1 MTMNSKQQSFI
12 ECIHPINWL
21 IVLGL
26 VCTRIIVLLP
36 FRIILTIGQAMG
48 LLLYRISSSRLQIV
62 RKNIELCFPT
72 LSATEQNHLVKQ
84 HFISLGIG
92 FFEVGMARWKSN
104 QSLKKIIEIKGIE
117 HLNRAVEK
125 NRGVILMSA
134 HFTML
139 EISALI
145 GRNEIVQ
152 EDLPPMVGMFRLG
165 KNSVINHFFRNTR
178 LRSTESLVTK
188 FEVKDLIRALKD
200 KKLVWYASDQSFTG
214 KNAISVNFFNHPAM
228 TNPSI
233 IRIAKISGSPVLPYF
248 PSRLANGKGYILEV
262 LPEIESFPSED
273 ANNDMKKIHAL
284 LEQHILQN
292 PEQYY
297 WVHRRFKTA
306 AGNKNLYQ

>member
-1 MTMNSKQQSFI
+1 MNSKQKSFM
-12 ECIHPINWL
+12 ECIHPKNWL

-26 VCTRIIVLLP
+26 LCTRIIVLLP
-36 FRIILTIGQAMG
+36 FRIIVTIGQAMG
-48 LLLYRISSSRLQIV
+48 LLLYRISSSRLQV
-62 RKNIELCFPT
+62 ARKNIELCFPA
-72 LSATEQNHLVKQ
+72 LSATEQSNLVKQ
-84 HFISLGIG
+84 HFISLGMG

-117 HLNRAVEK
+117 HLIRAVKK

-165 KNSVINHFFRNTR
+165 KNSIINQFFRNTR

-214 KNAISVNFFNHPAM
+214 KNAISVNFFKHPAM
-228 TNPSI
+228 TNPGI
-233 IRIAKISGSPVLPYF
+233 IRIAKITGSPVLPYF
-248 PSRLANGKGYILEV
+248 PSRLANGKGYVLEV

-273 ANNDMKKIHAL
+273 TNNDMKKIHAL

-297 WVHRRFKTA
+297 WIHRRFKTVA
-306 AGNKNLYQ
+306 DDKNPYQ

>member
-1 MTMNSKQQSFI
+1 MNSKQKSFM
-12 ECIHPINWL
+12 ECIHPKNWL

-26 VCTRIIVLLP
+26 LCTRIIVLLP
-36 FRIILTIGQAMG
+36 FRIIVTIGQAMG
-48 LLLYRISSSRLQIV
+48 LLLYRISSSRLQV
-62 RKNIELCFPT
+62 ARKNIELCFPA
-72 LSATEQNHLVKQ
+72 LSATEQSNLVKQ

-117 HLNRAVEK
+117 HLIRAVKK

-165 KNSVINHFFRNTR
+165 KNSIINQFFRNTR

-214 KNAISVNFFNHPAM
+214 KNAISVNFFKHPAM
-228 TNPSI
+228 TNPGI
-233 IRIAKISGSPVLPYF
+233 IRIAKITGSPVLPYF
-248 PSRLANGKGYILEV
+248 PSRLANGKGYVLEV

-273 ANNDMKKIHAL
+273 TNNDMKKIHAM

-297 WVHRRFKTA
+297 WIHRRFKTA
-306 AGNKNLYQ
+306 AGDKNPYQ

>member
-1 MTMNSKQQSFI
+1 
-12 ECIHPINWL
+12 
-21 IVLGL
+21 
-26 VCTRIIVLLP
+26 
-36 FRIILTIGQAMG
+36 
-48 LLLYRISSSRLQIV
+48 LQV
-62 RKNIELCFPT
+62 ARKNIELCFPT
-72 LSATEQNHLVKQ
+72 LSATEQSHLVEQ
-84 HFISLGIG
+84 HCISLGMG
-92 FFEVGMARWKSN
+92 VFEVGMARWKTN
-104 QSLKKIIEIKGIE
+104 QSLRKIIEIKGIE

-139 EISALI
+139 EIGALI
-145 GRNEIVQ
+145 GRNEIIQ
-152 EDLPPMVGMFRLG
+152 EDLPPMVGMFKLG
-165 KNSVINHFFRNTR
+165 KNSIVNQFFINTR

-233 IRIAKISGSPVLPYF
+233 IRIAKITGSPVLPYF

-262 LPEIESFPSED
+262 LPEIESFPGED
-273 ANNDMKKIHAL
+273 TNNDMRKIHAL
-284 LEQHILQN
+284 LEQHILQY

-297 WVHRRFKTA
+297 WIHRRFKTA
-306 AGNKNLYQ
+306 AGDKNPYQ

>member
-1 MTMNSKQQSFI
+1 MTMNSKQKSFM
-12 ECIHPINWL
+12 ECIHPKNWL

-26 VCTRIIVLLP
+26 LCTRIIVLLP
-36 FRIILTIGQAMG
+36 FRIIVTIGQAMG
-48 LLLYRISSSRLQIV
+48 LLLYRISSSRLQV
-62 RKNIELCFPT
+62 ARKNIELCFPA
-72 LSATEQNHLVKQ
+72 LSATEQSNLVKQ
-84 HFISLGIG
+84 HFISLGMG

-117 HLNRAVEK
+117 HLIRAVKK

-165 KNSVINHFFRNTR
+165 KNSIINQFFRNTR

-214 KNAISVNFFNHPAM
+214 KNAISVNFFKHPAM
-228 TNPSI
+228 TNPGI
-233 IRIAKISGSPVLPYF
+233 IRIAKITGSPVLPYF
-248 PSRLANGKGYILEV
+248 PSRLANGKGYVLEV

-273 ANNDMKKIHAL
+273 TNNDMKKIHAM

-297 WVHRRFKTA
+297 WIHRRFKTVA
-306 AGNKNLYQ
+306 DDKNPYQ

>member
-1 MTMNSKQQSFI
+1 MNSEQKSFM
-12 ECIHPINWL
+12 ECIHPKNWL

-26 VCTRIIVLLP
+26 LCTRIIVLLP
-36 FRIILTIGQAMG
+36 FRIIVTIGQAMG
-48 LLLYRISSSRLQIV
+48 LLLYRISSSRLQV
-62 RKNIELCFPT
+62 ARKNIELCFPA
-72 LSATEQNHLVKQ
+72 LSATEQSNLVKQ

-92 FFEVGMARWKSN
+92 FFEVGIARWKSN

-117 HLNRAVEK
+117 HLIRAVKK

-165 KNSVINHFFRNTR
+165 KNSIINQFFRNTR

-214 KNAISVNFFNHPAM
+214 KNAISVNFFKHPAM
-228 TNPSI
+228 TNPGI
-233 IRIAKISGSPVLPYF
+233 IRIAKITGSPVLPYF
-248 PSRLANGKGYILEV
+248 PSRLANGKGYVLEV

-273 ANNDMKKIHAL
+273 TNNDMKKIHAL

-297 WVHRRFKTA
+297 WIHRRFKTVA
-306 AGNKNLYQ
+306 DDKNPYQ

>member
-1 MTMNSKQQSFI
+1 MNSKQKSFM
-12 ECIHPINWL
+12 ECIHPKNWL

-26 VCTRIIVLLP
+26 LCTRIIVLLP
-36 FRIILTIGQAMG
+36 FRIIVTIGQAMG
-48 LLLYRISSSRLQIV
+48 LLLYRISSSRLQV
-62 RKNIELCFPT
+62 ARKNIELCFPA
-72 LSATEQNHLVKQ
+72 LSATEQSNLVKQ

-92 FFEVGMARWKSN
+92 FFEVGIARWKSN

-117 HLNRAVEK
+117 HLIRAVKK

-165 KNSVINHFFRNTR
+165 KNSIINQFFRNTR

-214 KNAISVNFFNHPAM
+214 KNAISVNFFKHPAM
-228 TNPSI
+228 TNPGI
-233 IRIAKISGSPVLPYF
+233 IRIAKITGSPVLPYF
-248 PSRLANGKGYILEV
+248 PSRLANGKGYVLEV

-273 ANNDMKKIHAL
+273 TNNDMKKIHAL

-297 WVHRRFKTA
+297 WIHRRFKTVA
-306 AGNKNLYQ
+306 DDKNPYQ

>member
-1 MTMNSKQQSFI
+1 M
-12 ECIHPINWL
+12 ECIHPKNWL

-26 VCTRIIVLLP
+26 LCTRIIVLLP
-36 FRIILTIGQAMG
+36 FRIIVTIGQAMG
-48 LLLYRISSSRLQIV
+48 LLLYRISSSRLQV
-62 RKNIELCFPT
+62 ARKNIELCFPA
-72 LSATEQNHLVKQ
+72 LSATEQSNLVKQ
-84 HFISLGIG
+84 HFISLGMG

-117 HLNRAVEK
+117 HLIRAVKK

-165 KNSVINHFFRNTR
+165 KNSIINQFFRNTR

-214 KNAISVNFFNHPAM
+214 KNAISVNFFKHPAM
-228 TNPSI
+228 TNPGI
-233 IRIAKISGSPVLPYF
+233 IRIAKITGSPVLPYF
-248 PSRLANGKGYILEV
+248 PSRLANGKGYVLEV

-273 ANNDMKKIHAL
+273 TNNDMKKIHAL

-297 WVHRRFKTA
+297 WIHRRFKTVA
-306 AGNKNLYQ
+306 DDKNPYQ

>member
-1 MTMNSKQQSFI
+1 MNSKQKSFM
-12 ECIHPINWL
+12 ECIHPKNWL

-26 VCTRIIVLLP
+26 LCTRIIVLLP
-36 FRIILTIGQAMG
+36 FRIIVTIGQAMG
-48 LLLYRISSSRLQIV
+48 LLLYRISSSRLQV
-62 RKNIELCFPT
+62 ARKNIELCFPA
-72 LSATEQNHLVKQ
+72 LSATEQSNLVKQ

-117 HLNRAVEK
+117 HLIRAVKK

-248 PSRLANGKGYILEV
+248 PSRLANGKGYVLEV

-273 ANNDMKKIHAL
+273 TNNDMKKIHAL

-297 WVHRRFKTA
+297 WIHRRFKTVA
-306 AGNKNLYQ
+306 DDKNPYQ

>member
-1 MTMNSKQQSFI
+1 MNSKQKSFM
-12 ECIHPINWL
+12 ECIHPKNWL

-26 VCTRIIVLLP
+26 LCTRIIVLLP
-36 FRIILTIGQAMG
+36 FRIIVTIGQAMG
-48 LLLYRISSSRLQIV
+48 LLLYRISSSRLQV
-62 RKNIELCFPT
+62 ARKNIELCFPT

-117 HLNRAVEK
+117 HLIRAVKK

-248 PSRLANGKGYILEV
+248 PSRLANGKGYVLEV

-273 ANNDMKKIHAL
+273 TNNDMKKIHAL

-297 WVHRRFKTA
+297 WIHRRFKTVA
-306 AGNKNLYQ
+306 DDKNPYQ

>member
-1 MTMNSKQQSFI
+1 MNSKQKSFM
-12 ECIHPINWL
+12 ECIHPKNWL

-26 VCTRIIVLLP
+26 LCTRIIVLLP
-36 FRIILTIGQAMG
+36 FRIIVTIGQAMG
-48 LLLYRISSSRLQIV
+48 LLLYRISSSRLQV
-62 RKNIELCFPT
+62 ARKNIKLCFPA
-72 LSATEQNHLVKQ
+72 LSATEQSNLVKQ

-117 HLNRAVEK
+117 HLIRAVKK

-165 KNSVINHFFRNTR
+165 KNSIINQFFRNTR

-214 KNAISVNFFNHPAM
+214 KNAISVNFFKHPAM
-228 TNPSI
+228 TNPGI
-233 IRIAKISGSPVLPYF
+233 IRIAKITGSPVLPYF
-248 PSRLANGKGYILEV
+248 PSRLANGKGYVLEV

-273 ANNDMKKIHAL
+273 TNNDMKKIHAL

-297 WVHRRFKTA
+297 WIHRRFKTVA
-306 AGNKNLYQ
+306 DDKNPYQ

>member
-1 MTMNSKQQSFI
+1 MNSKQKSFM
-12 ECIHPINWL
+12 ECIHPKNWL

-26 VCTRIIVLLP
+26 LCTRIIVLLP
-36 FRIILTIGQAMG
+36 FRIIVTIGQAMG
-48 LLLYRISSSRLQIV
+48 LLLYRISSSRLQV
-62 RKNIELCFPT
+62 ARKNIELCFPA
-72 LSATEQNHLVKQ
+72 LSATEQSNLVKQ

-117 HLNRAVEK
+117 HLIRAVKK

-165 KNSVINHFFRNTR
+165 KNSIINQFFRNTR

-214 KNAISVNFFNHPAM
+214 KNAISVNFFKHPAM
-228 TNPSI
+228 TNPGI
-233 IRIAKISGSPVLPYF
+233 IRIAKITGSPVLPYF
-248 PSRLANGKGYILEV
+248 PSRLANGKGYVLEV

-273 ANNDMKKIHAL
+273 TNNDMKKIHAL

-297 WVHRRFKTA
+297 WIHRRFKTVA
-306 AGNKNLYQ
+306 DDKNPYQ

>member
-1 MTMNSKQQSFI
+1 M
-12 ECIHPINWL
+12 ECIHPKNWL

-26 VCTRIIVLLP
+26 LCTRIIVLLP
-36 FRIILTIGQAMG
+36 FRIIVTIGQAMG
-48 LLLYRISSSRLQIV
+48 LLLYRISSSRLQV
-62 RKNIELCFPT
+62 ARKNIELCFPA
-72 LSATEQNHLVKQ
+72 LSATEQSNLVKQ

-117 HLNRAVEK
+117 HLIRAVKK

-139 EISALI
+139 EIGALI
-145 GRNEIVQ
+145 GRNEIIQ
-152 EDLPPMVGMFRLG
+152 EDLPPMVGMFKLG
-165 KNSVINHFFRNTR
+165 KNSIVNQFFINTR

-233 IRIAKISGSPVLPYF
+233 IRIAKITGSPVLPYF

-262 LPEIESFPSED
+262 LPEIESFPGED
-273 ANNDMKKIHAL
+273 TNNDMRKIHAL
-284 LEQHILQN
+284 LEQHILQY

-297 WVHRRFKTA
+297 WIHRRFKTA
-306 AGNKNLYQ
+306 AGDKNPYQ

>member
-1 MTMNSKQQSFI
+1 M
-12 ECIHPINWL
+12 
-21 IVLGL
+21 
-26 VCTRIIVLLP
+26 
-36 FRIILTIGQAMG
+36 
-48 LLLYRISSSRLQIV
+48 
-62 RKNIELCFPT
+62 
-72 LSATEQNHLVKQ
+72 
-84 HFISLGIG
+84 G

-117 HLNRAVEK
+117 HLIRAVKK

-165 KNSVINHFFRNTR
+165 KNSIINQFFRNTR

-214 KNAISVNFFNHPAM
+214 KNAISVNFFKHPAM
-228 TNPSI
+228 TNPGI
-233 IRIAKISGSPVLPYF
+233 IRIAKITGSPVLPYF
-248 PSRLANGKGYILEV
+248 PSRLANGKGYVLEV

-273 ANNDMKKIHAL
+273 TNNDMKKIHAL

-297 WVHRRFKTA
+297 WIHRRFKTVA
-306 AGNKNLYQ
+306 DDKNPYQ

>member
-1 MTMNSKQQSFI
+1 MSSKQISFI
-12 ECIHPINWL
+12 ECIHPKNWL

-26 VCTRIIVLLP
+26 LCTRIIVLLP
-36 FRIILTIGQAMG
+36 FRIIVTIGQAMG
-48 LLLYRISSSRLQIV
+48 LLLYRIPSSRLLIAK
-62 RKNIELCFPT
+62 KNIELCFPA
-72 LSATEQNHLVKQ
+72 LSATEQSNLVKQ

-165 KNSVINHFFRNTR
+165 KNSIINQFLRNTR

-214 KNAISVNFFNHPAM
+214 KNAILVNFFNHPAM

-233 IRIAKISGSPVLPYF
+233 IRIAKITGSTVLPFF

-262 LPEIESFPSED
+262 LPEIESFPGED
-273 ANNDMKKIHAL
+273 TNNDMRKIHAL

-306 AGNKNLYQ
+306 VGDKNPYQ

>member
-1 MTMNSKQQSFI
+1 MNSKQKSFM
-12 ECIHPINWL
+12 ECIHPKNWL

-26 VCTRIIVLLP
+26 LCTRIIVLLP
-36 FRIILTIGQAMG
+36 FRIIVTIGQAMG
-48 LLLYRISSSRLQIV
+48 LLLYRISSSRLQV
-62 RKNIELCFPT
+62 ARKNIELCFPT
-72 LSATEQNHLVKQ
+72 LSVTEQSNLVKQ

-117 HLNRAVEK
+117 HLIRAVKK

-165 KNSVINHFFRNTR
+165 KNSIINQFFRNTR

-214 KNAISVNFFNHPAM
+214 KNAISVNFFKHPAM
-228 TNPSI
+228 TNPGI
-233 IRIAKISGSPVLPYF
+233 IRIAKITGSPVLPYF
-248 PSRLANGKGYILEV
+248 PSRLANGKGYVLEV

-273 ANNDMKKIHAL
+273 TNNDMKKIHAL

-297 WVHRRFKTA
+297 WIHRRFKTVA
-306 AGNKNLYQ
+306 DDKNPYQ

>member
-1 MTMNSKQQSFI
+1 MTMNSKQKSFM
-12 ECIHPINWL
+12 ECIHPKNWL

-26 VCTRIIVLLP
+26 LCTRIIVLLP
-36 FRIILTIGQAMG
+36 FRIIVTIGQAMG
-48 LLLYRISSSRLQIV
+48 LLLYRISSSRLQV
-62 RKNIELCFPT
+62 ARKNIELCFPA
-72 LSATEQNHLVKQ
+72 LSATEQSNLVKQ

-117 HLNRAVEK
+117 HLIRAVKK

-165 KNSVINHFFRNTR
+165 KNSIINQFFRNTR

-214 KNAISVNFFNHPAM
+214 KNTISVNFFKHPAM
-228 TNPSI
+228 TNPGI
-233 IRIAKISGSPVLPYF
+233 IRIAKITGSPVLPYF
-248 PSRLANGKGYILEV
+248 PSRLANGKGYVLEV

-273 ANNDMKKIHAL
+273 TNNDMKKIHAL

-297 WVHRRFKTA
+297 WIHRRFKTVA
-306 AGNKNLYQ
+306 DDKNPYQ

>member
-1 MTMNSKQQSFI
+1 MNSKQKSFM
-12 ECIHPINWL
+12 ECIHPKNWL

-26 VCTRIIVLLP
+26 LCTRIIVLLP
-36 FRIILTIGQAMG
+36 FRIIVTIGQAMG
-48 LLLYRISSSRLQIV
+48 LLLYRISSSRLQV
-62 RKNIELCFPT
+62 ARKNIKLCFPA
-72 LSATEQNHLVKQ
+72 LSATEQSNLVKQ
-84 HFISLGIG
+84 HFISLGMG

-117 HLNRAVEK
+117 HLIRAVKK

-165 KNSVINHFFRNTR
+165 KNSIINQFFRNTR

-214 KNAISVNFFNHPAM
+214 KNAISVNFFKHPAM
-228 TNPSI
+228 TNPGI

-248 PSRLANGKGYILEV
+248 PSRLANGKGYVLEV

-306 AGNKNLYQ
+306 VGDKNPYQ

>member
-1 MTMNSKQQSFI
+1 MTMNSKQKSFM
-12 ECIHPINWL
+12 ECIHPKNWL

-26 VCTRIIVLLP
+26 LCTRIIVLLP
-36 FRIILTIGQAMG
+36 FRIIVTIGQAMG
-48 LLLYRISSSRLQIV
+48 LLLYRISSSRLQV
-62 RKNIELCFPT
+62 AKKNIELCFPA
-72 LSATEQNHLVKQ
+72 LSATEQSHLVKQ

-117 HLNRAVEK
+117 HLIRAVKK

-188 FEVKDLIRALKD
+188 FEVKDLIQALKD

-214 KNAISVNFFNHPAM
+214 KNAILVNFFNHPAM

-233 IRIAKISGSPVLPYF
+233 IRIAKITGSPVLPYF

-262 LPEIESFPSED
+262 LPEIESFPGED
-273 ANNDMKKIHAL
+273 TNNDMRKIHAL
-284 LEQHILQN
+284 LEQHILQY

-297 WVHRRFKTA
+297 WIHRRFKTA
-306 AGNKNLYQ
+306 AGDKNPYQ

>member
-1 MTMNSKQQSFI
+1 MNSKQKSFI
-12 ECIHPINWL
+12 ECIHPKNWL
-21 IVLGL
+21 IFLGL

-36 FRIILTIGQAMG
+36 FRIIVTIGQAMG
-48 LLLYRISSSRLQIV
+48 LLLYRISSSRLQV
-62 RKNIELCFPT
+62 AKKNIELCFPA
-72 LSATEQNHLVKQ
+72 LSATEQSHLVKQ
-84 HFISLGIG
+84 HCISLGIG

-117 HLNRAVEK
+117 HLIRAVKK

-165 KNSVINHFFRNTR
+165 KNSIINQFFRNTR

-214 KNAISVNFFNHPAM
+214 KNAISVNFFKHPAM
-228 TNPSI
+228 TNPGI
-233 IRIAKISGSPVLPYF
+233 IRIAKITGSPVLPYF
-248 PSRLANGKGYILEV
+248 PSRLANGKGYVLEV

-273 ANNDMKKIHAL
+273 TNNDMKKIHAL

-297 WVHRRFKTA
+297 WIHRRFKTVA
-306 AGNKNLYQ
+306 DDKNPYQ

>member
-1 MTMNSKQQSFI
+1 MNSKQKSFI
-12 ECIHPINWL
+12 ECIHPKNWL
-21 IVLGL
+21 IFLGL

-36 FRIILTIGQAMG
+36 FRIIVTIGQAMG
-48 LLLYRISSSRLQIV
+48 LLLYRISSSRLQV
-62 RKNIELCFPT
+62 ARKNIELCFPA
-72 LSATEQNHLVKQ
+72 LSATEQSNLVKQ

-117 HLNRAVEK
+117 HLIRAVKK

-165 KNSVINHFFRNTR
+165 KNSIINQFFRNTR

-214 KNAISVNFFNHPAM
+214 KNAISVNFFKHPAM
-228 TNPSI
+228 TNPGI
-233 IRIAKISGSPVLPYF
+233 IRIAKITGSPVLPYF
-248 PSRLANGKGYILEV
+248 PSRLANGKGYVLEV

-273 ANNDMKKIHAL
+273 TNNDMKKIHAL

-297 WVHRRFKTA
+297 WIHRRFKTVA
-306 AGNKNLYQ
+306 DDKNPYQ

>member
-1 MTMNSKQQSFI
+1 MSSKPISFI
-12 ECIHPINWL
+12 ECIHPKNWL

-36 FRIILTIGQAMG
+36 FRIIVTIGQAMG
-48 LLLYRISSSRLQIV
+48 LLLYRIPSSRLLIAK
-62 RKNIELCFPT
+62 KNIELCFPA
-72 LSATEQNHLVKQ
+72 LSATEQSHLVKQ

-165 KNSVINHFFRNTR
+165 KNSIINQFLRNTR

-214 KNAISVNFFNHPAM
+214 KNAILVNFFNHPAM

-233 IRIAKISGSPVLPYF
+233 IRIAKITGSTVLPFF
-248 PSRLANGKGYILEV
+248 PSRLANGKGYVLEV
-262 LPEIESFPSED
+262 LPEIESFPSKD
-273 ANNDMKKIHAL
+273 TNNDMRKIHAL

-306 AGNKNLYQ
+306 AGDKNPYQ

>member
-1 MTMNSKQQSFI
+1 MTMNSKQKSFI
-12 ECIHPINWL
+12 ECIHPKNWL

-36 FRIILTIGQAMG
+36 FRIIVTIGQAMG
-48 LLLYRISSSRLQIV
+48 LLLYRISSSRLQV
-62 RKNIELCFPT
+62 ARKNIELCFPA
-72 LSATEQNHLVKQ
+72 LSATEQSNLVKQ

-117 HLNRAVEK
+117 HLIRAVKK

-165 KNSVINHFFRNTR
+165 KNSIINQFFRNTR

-214 KNAISVNFFNHPAM
+214 KNAISVNFFKHPAM
-228 TNPSI
+228 TNPGI
-233 IRIAKISGSPVLPYF
+233 IRIAKITGSPVLPYF
-248 PSRLANGKGYILEV
+248 PSRLANGKGYVLEV

-273 ANNDMKKIHAL
+273 TNNDMKKIHAL

-297 WVHRRFKTA
+297 WIHRRFKTVA
-306 AGNKNLYQ
+306 DDKNPYQ

>member
-1 MTMNSKQQSFI
+1 MTMNSKQKSFM
-12 ECIHPINWL
+12 ECIHPKNWL

-26 VCTRIIVLLP
+26 LCTRIIVLLP
-36 FRIILTIGQAMG
+36 FRIIVTIGQAMG
-48 LLLYRISSSRLQIV
+48 LLLYRISSSRLQV
-62 RKNIELCFPT
+62 ARKNIELCFPA
-72 LSATEQNHLVKQ
+72 LSATEQSNLVKQ

-117 HLNRAVEK
+117 HLIRAVKK

-165 KNSVINHFFRNTR
+165 KNSIINQFFRNTR

-214 KNAISVNFFNHPAM
+214 KNAISVNFFKHPAM
-228 TNPSI
+228 TNPGI

-248 PSRLANGKGYILEV
+248 PSRLANGKGYVLEV

-297 WVHRRFKTA
+297 WIHRRFKTVA
-306 AGNKNLYQ
+306 DDKNLYQ

>member
-1 MTMNSKQQSFI
+1 MTMNSKQKSFM
-12 ECIHPINWL
+12 ECIHPKNWL

-26 VCTRIIVLLP
+26 LCTRIIVLLP
-36 FRIILTIGQAMG
+36 FRIIVTIGQAMG
-48 LLLYRISSSRLQIV
+48 LLLYRISSSRLQV
-62 RKNIELCFPT
+62 ARKNIKLCFPA
-72 LSATEQNHLVKQ
+72 LSATEQSNLVKQ
-84 HFISLGIG
+84 HFISLGMG

-117 HLNRAVEK
+117 HLIRAVKK

-165 KNSVINHFFRNTR
+165 KNSIINQFFRNTR

-214 KNAISVNFFNHPAM
+214 KNAISVNFFKHPAM
-228 TNPSI
+228 TNPGI
-233 IRIAKISGSPVLPYF
+233 IRIAKITGSPVLPYF
-248 PSRLANGKGYILEV
+248 PSRLANGKGYVLEV

-273 ANNDMKKIHAL
+273 TNNDMKKIHAL

-297 WVHRRFKTA
+297 WIHRRFKTVA
-306 AGNKNLYQ
+306 DDKNPYQ

>member
-1 MTMNSKQQSFI
+1 MNSKQKSFM
-12 ECIHPINWL
+12 ECIHPKNWL

-26 VCTRIIVLLP
+26 LCTRIIVLLP
-36 FRIILTIGQAMG
+36 FRIIVTIGQAMG
-48 LLLYRISSSRLQIV
+48 LLLYRISSSRLQV
-62 RKNIELCFPT
+62 ARKNIELCFPA
-72 LSATEQNHLVKQ
+72 LSATEQSNLVKQ

-117 HLNRAVEK
+117 HLIRAVKK

-165 KNSVINHFFRNTR
+165 KNSIINQFFRNTR

-214 KNAISVNFFNHPAM
+214 KNAISVNFFKHPAM
-228 TNPSI
+228 TNPGI

-248 PSRLANGKGYILEV
+248 PSRLANGKGYVLEV

-297 WVHRRFKTA
+297 WIHRRFKTVA
-306 AGNKNLYQ
+306 DDKNPYQ

>member
-1 MTMNSKQQSFI
+1 
-12 ECIHPINWL
+12 
-21 IVLGL
+21 
-26 VCTRIIVLLP
+26 
-36 FRIILTIGQAMG
+36 
-48 LLLYRISSSRLQIV
+48 
-62 RKNIELCFPT
+62 
-72 LSATEQNHLVKQ
+72 
-84 HFISLGIG
+84 
-92 FFEVGMARWKSN
+92 
-104 QSLKKIIEIKGIE
+104 
-117 HLNRAVEK
+117 
-125 NRGVILMSA
+125 MSA

-165 KNSVINHFFRNTR
+165 KNSIINQFFRNTR

-214 KNAISVNFFNHPAM
+214 KNAISVNFFKHPAM
-228 TNPSI
+228 TNPGI
-233 IRIAKISGSPVLPYF
+233 IRIAKITGSPVLPYF
-248 PSRLANGKGYILEV
+248 PSRLANGKGYVLEV

-273 ANNDMKKIHAL
+273 TNNDMKKIHAL

-297 WVHRRFKTA
+297 WIHRRFKTVA
-306 AGNKNLYQ
+306 DDKNPYQ

>member
-1 MTMNSKQQSFI
+1 MNSKQKSFM
-12 ECIHPINWL
+12 ECIHPKNWL
-21 IVLGL
+21 ILLGL

-36 FRIILTIGQAMG
+36 FRIIVTIGQAMG
-48 LLLYRISSSRLQIV
+48 LLLYRISSSRLLIAK
-62 RKNIELCFPT
+62 KNIELCFPA
-72 LSATEQNHLVKQ
+72 LSATEQSHLVKQ

-104 QSLKKIIEIKGIE
+104 RSLKKIIEIKGIE
-117 HLNRAVEK
+117 HLIRAVKK

-165 KNSVINHFFRNTR
+165 KNSVINQFFRNTR

-214 KNAISVNFFNHPAM
+214 KNAISVNFFNLPAM
-228 TNPSI
+228 TNPGI

-248 PSRLANGKGYILEV
+248 PSRLANGKGYVLEV

-273 ANNDMKKIHAL
+273 TNNDMKKIHAL

-297 WVHRRFKTA
+297 WIHRRFKTVA
-306 AGNKNLYQ
+306 DDKNPYQ

>member
-1 MTMNSKQQSFI
+1 MTMNSKQKSFI
-12 ECIHPINWL
+12 ECIHPKNWL
-21 IVLGL
+21 IFLGL

-36 FRIILTIGQAMG
+36 FRIIVTIGQAMG
-48 LLLYRISSSRLQIV
+48 LLLYRISSSRLQV
-62 RKNIELCFPT
+62 ARKNIKLCFPA
-72 LSATEQNHLVKQ
+72 LSATEQSNLVKQ
-84 HFISLGIG
+84 HFISLGMG

-117 HLNRAVEK
+117 HLIRAVKK

-165 KNSVINHFFRNTR
+165 KNSIINQFFRNTR

-214 KNAISVNFFNHPAM
+214 KNAISVNFFKHPAM
-228 TNPSI
+228 TNPGI
-233 IRIAKISGSPVLPYF
+233 IRIAKITGSPVLPYF
-248 PSRLANGKGYILEV
+248 PSRLANGKGYVLEV

-273 ANNDMKKIHAL
+273 TNNDMKKIHAL

-297 WVHRRFKTA
+297 WIHRRFKTVA
-306 AGNKNLYQ
+306 DDKNPYQ

>member
-1 MTMNSKQQSFI
+1 MTMNSKQKSFM
-12 ECIHPINWL
+12 ECIHPKNWL

-26 VCTRIIVLLP
+26 LCTRIIVLLP
-36 FRIILTIGQAMG
+36 FRIIVTIGQAMG
-48 LLLYRISSSRLQIV
+48 LLLYRISSSRLQV
-62 RKNIELCFPT
+62 ARKNIELCFPA
-72 LSATEQNHLVKQ
+72 LSATEQSNLVKQ

-92 FFEVGMARWKSN
+92 FFEVGIARWKSN

-117 HLNRAVEK
+117 HLIRAVKK

-165 KNSVINHFFRNTR
+165 KNSIINQFFRNTR

-214 KNAISVNFFNHPAM
+214 KNAISVNFFKHPAM
-228 TNPSI
+228 TNPGI
-233 IRIAKISGSPVLPYF
+233 IRIAKITGSPVLPYF
-248 PSRLANGKGYILEV
+248 PSRLANGKGYVLEV

-273 ANNDMKKIHAL
+273 TNNDMKKIHAL

-297 WVHRRFKTA
+297 WIHRRFKTVA
-306 AGNKNLYQ
+306 DDKNPYQ

>member
-1 MTMNSKQQSFI
+1 MNSKQKSFM
-12 ECIHPINWL
+12 ECIHPKNWL

-26 VCTRIIVLLP
+26 LCTRIIVLLP
-36 FRIILTIGQAMG
+36 FRIIVTIGQAMG
-48 LLLYRISSSRLQIV
+48 LLLYRISSSRLQV
-62 RKNIELCFPT
+62 ARKNIELCFPT

-117 HLNRAVEK
+117 HLIRAVKK

-165 KNSVINHFFRNTR
+165 KNSIINQFFRNTR

-214 KNAISVNFFNHPAM
+214 KNAISVNFFKHPAM
-228 TNPSI
+228 TNPGI
-233 IRIAKISGSPVLPYF
+233 IRIAKITGSPVLPYF
-248 PSRLANGKGYILEV
+248 PSRLANGKGYVLEV

-273 ANNDMKKIHAL
+273 TNNDMKKIHAL

-297 WVHRRFKTA
+297 WIHRRFKTVA
-306 AGNKNLYQ
+306 DDKNPYQ

>member
-1 MTMNSKQQSFI
+1 MTMNSKQKSFM
-12 ECIHPINWL
+12 ECIHPKNWL

-26 VCTRIIVLLP
+26 LCTRIIVLLP
-36 FRIILTIGQAMG
+36 FRIIVTIGQAMG
-48 LLLYRISSSRLQIV
+48 LLLYRISSSRLQV
-62 RKNIELCFPT
+62 ARKNIELCFPA
-72 LSATEQNHLVKQ
+72 LSATEQSNLVKQ

-117 HLNRAVEK
+117 HLIRAVKK

-165 KNSVINHFFRNTR
+165 KNSIINQFFRNTR

-214 KNAISVNFFNHPAM
+214 KNAISVNFFKHPAM
-228 TNPSI
+228 TNPGI
-233 IRIAKISGSPVLPYF
+233 IRIAKITGSPVLPYF
-248 PSRLANGKGYILEV
+248 PSRLANGKGYVLEV

-273 ANNDMKKIHAL
+273 TNNDMKKIHAL

-297 WVHRRFKTA
+297 WIHRRFKTVA
-306 AGNKNLYQ
+306 DDKNPYQ

>member
-1 MTMNSKQQSFI
+1 MNSKQKSFI
-12 ECIHPINWL
+12 ECIHPKNWL

-26 VCTRIIVLLP
+26 LCTRIIVLLP
-36 FRIILTIGQAMG
+36 FRIIVTIGQAMG
-48 LLLYRISSSRLQIV
+48 LLLYRISSSRLQV
-62 RKNIELCFPT
+62 ARKNIELCFPA
-72 LSATEQNHLVKQ
+72 LSATEQSNLVKQ

-117 HLNRAVEK
+117 HLIRAVKK

-165 KNSVINHFFRNTR
+165 KNSIINQFFRNTR

-248 PSRLANGKGYILEV
+248 PSRLANGKGYVLEV

-273 ANNDMKKIHAL
+273 TNNDMKKIHAM

-306 AGNKNLYQ
+306 AGDKNPYQ

>member
-1 MTMNSKQQSFI
+1 MNSKQKSFM
-12 ECIHPINWL
+12 ECIHPKNWL

-26 VCTRIIVLLP
+26 LCTRIIVLLP
-36 FRIILTIGQAMG
+36 FRIIVTIGQAMG
-48 LLLYRISSSRLQIV
+48 LLLYRISSSRLLIAK
-62 RKNIELCFPT
+62 KNIELCFPA
-72 LSATEQNHLVKQ
+72 LSATEQSHLVKQ

-117 HLNRAVEK
+117 HLIRAVKK

-165 KNSVINHFFRNTR
+165 KNSVINQFFRNTR

-214 KNAISVNFFNHPAM
+214 KNAISVNFFKHPAM
-228 TNPSI
+228 TNPGI
-233 IRIAKISGSPVLPYF
+233 IRIAKITGSPVLPYF
-248 PSRLANGKGYILEV
+248 PSRLANGKGYVLEV

-273 ANNDMKKIHAL
+273 TNNDMKKIHAM

-306 AGNKNLYQ
+306 AGDKNPYQ

>member
-1 MTMNSKQQSFI
+1 MSSKQISFI
-12 ECIHPINWL
+12 ECIHPKNWL
-21 IVLGL
+21 IVLSL

-36 FRIILTIGQAMG
+36 FRIIVTIGQAMG
-48 LLLYRISSSRLQIV
+48 LLLYRIPSSRLLIAK
-62 RKNIELCFPT
+62 KNIELCFPA
-72 LSATEQNHLVKQ
+72 LSATEQSHLVKQ

-165 KNSVINHFFRNTR
+165 KNSIINQFLRNTR

-214 KNAISVNFFNHPAM
+214 KNAILVNFFNHPAM

-233 IRIAKISGSPVLPYF
+233 IRIAKITGSTVLPFF
-248 PSRLANGKGYILEV
+248 PSRLANGKGYVLEV
-262 LPEIESFPSED
+262 LPEIESFPSKD
-273 ANNDMKKIHAL
+273 TNNDMRKIHAL

-306 AGNKNLYQ
+306 AGDKNSYQ

>member
-1 MTMNSKQQSFI
+1 MNSKQKSFM
-12 ECIHPINWL
+12 ECIHPKNWL

-26 VCTRIIVLLP
+26 LCTRIIVLLP
-36 FRIILTIGQAMG
+36 FRIIVTIGQAMG
-48 LLLYRISSSRLQIV
+48 LLLYRISSSRLQV
-62 RKNIELCFPT
+62 ARKNIELCFPA
-72 LSATEQNHLVKQ
+72 LSATEQSNLVKQ
-84 HFISLGIG
+84 HFISLGMG

-117 HLNRAVEK
+117 HLIRAVKK

-165 KNSVINHFFRNTR
+165 KNSIINQFFRNTR

-214 KNAISVNFFNHPAM
+214 KNAISVNFFKHPAM
-228 TNPSI
+228 TNPGI
-233 IRIAKISGSPVLPYF
+233 IRIAKITGSPVLPYF
-248 PSRLANGKGYILEV
+248 PSRLANGKGYVLEV

-273 ANNDMKKIHAL
+273 TNNDMKKIHAM

-306 AGNKNLYQ
+306 AGDKNPYQ

>member
-1 MTMNSKQQSFI
+1 MNSKQKSFM
-12 ECIHPINWL
+12 ECIHPKNWL

-26 VCTRIIVLLP
+26 LCTRIIVLLP
-36 FRIILTIGQAMG
+36 FRIIVTIGQAMG
-48 LLLYRISSSRLQIV
+48 LLLYRISSSRLQV
-62 RKNIELCFPT
+62 ARKNIELCFPA
-72 LSATEQNHLVKQ
+72 LSATEQSNLVKQ

-92 FFEVGMARWKSN
+92 FFEVGIARWKSN

-117 HLNRAVEK
+117 HLIRAVKK

-165 KNSVINHFFRNTR
+165 KNSIINQFFRNTR

-214 KNAISVNFFNHPAM
+214 KNAISVNFFKHPAM

-233 IRIAKISGSPVLPYF
+233 IRIAKITGSPVLPYF
-248 PSRLANGKGYILEV
+248 PSRLANGKGYVLEV

-273 ANNDMKKIHAL
+273 TNNDMKKIHAL

-297 WVHRRFKTA
+297 WIHRRFKTVA
-306 AGNKNLYQ
+306 DDKNPYQ